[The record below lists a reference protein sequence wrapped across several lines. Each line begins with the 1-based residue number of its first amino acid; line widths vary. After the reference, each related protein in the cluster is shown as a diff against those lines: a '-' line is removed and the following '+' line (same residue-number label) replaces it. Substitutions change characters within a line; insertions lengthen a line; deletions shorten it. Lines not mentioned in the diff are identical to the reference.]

1 MNIIIKNT
9 AGKPIYEQI
18 KEQIKEA
25 ILAGDL
31 DEGEMLPSIRKLA
44 HSLRISVITTSR
56 AYTDLEEEGYVVNVQ
71 GKGCFVAPKN
81 NDLFRE
87 QVLRSIEE
95 HLAAAADT
103 GKVAKLSRDD
113 LLNMLALILDEH
125 EYE

>member
-25 ILAGDL
+25 ILTGELGEGD
-31 DEGEMLPSIRKLA
+31 MLPSIRKLA
-44 HSLRISVITTSR
+44 LSLRISVITTAR

-87 QVLRSIEE
+87 QILRQIEAL
-95 HLAAAADT
+95 LAAAANT
-103 GKVAKLSRDD
+103 GKVAQLKRDD
-113 LLNMLALILDEH
+113 LKKMFELILDEN

>member
-25 ILAGDL
+25 ILTGELGEGD
-31 DEGEMLPSIRKLA
+31 MLPSIRKLA
-44 HSLRISVITTSR
+44 LSLRISVITTAR
-56 AYTDLEEEGYVVNVQ
+56 AYTDLEDEGYVVNVQ

-87 QVLRSIEE
+87 QILRQIEA

-103 GKVAKLSRDD
+103 GKVAQLKRDD
-113 LLNMLALILDEH
+113 LKKMFELILDEN

>member
-1 MNIIIKNT
+1 MQIIIKNT

-25 ILAGDL
+25 ILTGELGEGD
-31 DEGEMLPSIRKLA
+31 MLPSIRKLA
-44 HSLRISVITTSR
+44 LSLRISVITTAR

-87 QVLRSIEE
+87 QILRQIEE

-103 GKVAKLSRDD
+103 GKVAQLHRDD
-113 LLNMLALILDEH
+113 LKKMFELILDE
-125 EYE
+125 YE